1 MTLNAADLIKTVE
14 MDGVEYKVAM
24 ASAKDQRS
32 VMYLLAH
39 YGMEAALQQVSMARF
54 SGTGADTAALGIMGT
69 LMARIPEHDF
79 NRILD
84 TILAKVSLV
93 SDGSMV
99 TINTFQGKMQDY
111 IKLGILALGVNFAD
125 FTGLLSLFRSS
136 TATTGDQEKQ
146 GQEQTQQSTGSSGD
160 HVQE

>member
-14 MDGVEYKVAM
+14 MDGVEYRVAM

-84 TILAKVSLV
+84 IILAKVSLV

-111 IKLGILALGVNFAD
+111 VKLGILAMGVNFAD

-136 TATTGDQEKQ
+136 TATTEDQEKQ
-146 GQEQTQQSTGSSGD
+146 DQEPTRPSTGSSGD
-160 HVQE
+160 PAQG